1 MESEQHFHTWPLWD
15 WASLPLMTRKKP
27 RSRQAAPGRRG
38 RTARQFPSGPPGFCS
53 AKTARGCQSSPKVPK
68 QPEGA
73 KTTGGCQNNR
83 RVPIA
88 ASCSRSSPEE
98 RIPRKQ
104 SCAHAPAE
112 PPALEG
118 SAEQGEAANT
128 NFPRVNT
135 YNCIL
140 ADISKAAWR
149 EWMPSAH

>member
-27 RSRQAAPGRRG
+27 RSAQAAPWEEGKDSPAISL
-38 RTARQFPSGPPGFCS
+38 RTARVLLGQN
-53 AKTARGCQSSPKVPK
+53 SPKVPK

-73 KTTGGCQNNR
+73 KTARGCQSSP

-98 RIPRKQ
+98 RIPGKQ
-104 SCAHAPAE
+104 SCAHASAE

-118 SAEQGEAANT
+118 SAEQGETANT
-128 NFPRVNT
+128 NFPKVNT